1 MGDVRSMPVILF
13 VDDNEEI
20 LTLGKKILEGS
31 GTMTVDTVTSTTM
44 AIGKLNRGKY
54 DAILSGNHLPALNGI
69 GLLHHV
75 RTEFGD
81 VPFILFT
88 NDDTKE
94 EYIGAPG
101 GADICIKKS
110 LEPKHQFITIGFMI
124 RHIIELKRTRDKQ
137 RELQEQE
144 K

>member
-1 MGDVRSMPVILF
+1 MPAILF

-44 AIGKLNRGKY
+44 AIERLNRGKY
-54 DAILSGNHLPALNGI
+54 DAILSGNHLPAVNGI

-88 NDDTKE
+88 NDDIKE
-94 EYIGAPG
+94 EYTGVPG
-101 GADICIKKS
+101 DADICIKKS
-110 LEPKHQFITIGFMI
+110 PEPKHQFITLGFML
-124 RHIIELKRTRDKQ
+124 RHAIELRQTRDKQ
-137 RELQEQE
+137 KKQQEQE